1 MKYSIDVH
9 EFSFNKIKNGNRK
22 IAVNLFDKN
31 SQKIKINDILDI
43 RNISTNERLNCIVKG
58 IAFFDNFDD
67 LIEALTPQ
75 SLGYNNKT
83 EVLVRLN
90 RIFTKELQQSL
101 NAVAF
106 FIEPQ
111 YEKINIIERGE
122 YER

>member
-1 MKYSIDVH
+1 MKYCIDVH
-9 EFSFNKIKNGNRK
+9 EFSFNKIKNGKRK
-22 IAVNLFDKN
+22 ISVHLFDKN
-31 SQKIKINDILDI
+31 SQKIKIFDIINI
-43 RNISTNERLNCIVKG
+43 RNASTNEHIYCIVKG
-58 IAFFDNFDD
+58 IAIFDNFND
-67 LIEALTPQ
+67 LIDALKPQ
-75 SLGYNNKT
+75 SLGYANKN
-83 EVLVRLN
+83 EIIVRLN